1 MRAAVIHEHGGP
13 EQLVYESNYPDPTPA
28 EGEVIVA
35 VKASS
40 LNYHDVFTRRG
51 MPGIKL
57 NLPVVPGLDIA
68 GEVAELGAG
77 VDGWQVG
84 DRVLID
90 PVIRTKGGLMGE
102 TVDGGLAEYC
112 RVSASQLIRI
122 PDAVSFD
129 DAASLPV
136 AYGTA
141 HRMMFANGHVKEG
154 ESVMVL
160 GASGGVGTGCVL
172 LGKMVGAEIIAC
184 ASTDDKMNRLTE
196 LGADKVLDY
205 TKHEIHKWVYQNY
218 GKPFR
223 RSYDGGIDVVVNFT
237 GGDTWVPSLRALKR
251 GGRLLTCGA
260 TAGYDPTE
268 DIRFIWT
275 FELKVLGSNSWL
287 PEDLVTLMKMI
298 EEGKMKPVIDK
309 RLPLQ
314 ESAEGVRLIED
325 REVFGKVIINP

>member
-1 MRAAVIHEHGGP
+1 MQR
-13 EQLVYESNYPDPTPA
+13 
-28 EGEVIVA
+28 
-35 VKASS
+35 S
-40 LNYHDVFTRRG
+40 LR
-51 MPGIKL
+51 
-57 NLPVVPGLDIA
+57 
-68 GEVAELGAG
+68 
-77 VDGWQVG
+77 
-84 DRVLID
+84 
-90 PVIRTKGGLMGE
+90 
-102 TVDGGLAEYC
+102 
-112 RVSASQLIRI
+112 
-122 PDAVSFD
+122 
-129 DAASLPV
+129 
-136 AYGTA
+136 
-141 HRMMFANGHVKEG
+141 
-154 ESVMVL
+154 
-160 GASGGVGTGCVL
+160 
-172 LGKMVGAEIIAC
+172 
-184 ASTDDKMNRLTE
+184 ASTDDKLNRLTE